1 MGVKLPG
8 GSSSTLLESPE
19 LATLST
25 ECSSSGPLALGP
37 SVNAAG
43 PRLNQGGC
51 DDRRVA
57 VNVRLNPPE
66 TAAAEEIRKEAKR
79 AIAGNIAAALALGTK
94 SDMKDD
100 VIMSAGDG
108 EQVYK
113 DSLCE
118 PMEVLRLAQEAE
130 QEALHEMEEAMNLM
144 RQVTKRR
151 MEEMTAKNAKGYC
164 SSGSNRR
171 CLVAEKA
178 GLPADSLRVP
188 PGSSTKA
195 ATKELQAADPELQRL
210 ARRPQQHGTDEDPW
224 NLPLPG
230 SMEVARSPLQQ
241 ACGKRHGHQAI
252 PENFSMHQRAAL
264 QSNHATQHAE
274 SSEERSFH
282 RTMQASRTPQI
293 REESTD
299 HDGEIVAHG
308 RVRSSKRARH
318 AVVLDSTQVVSGTV
332 SCPFA
337 SFFVSICDLCLLEEV
352 PGPKANQ
359 VEPIIV

>member
-1 MGVKLPG
+1 
-8 GSSSTLLESPE
+8 
-19 LATLST
+19 
-25 ECSSSGPLALGP
+25 
-37 SVNAAG
+37 
-43 PRLNQGGC
+43 
-51 DDRRVA
+51 

-66 TAAAEEIRKEAKR
+66 TAAAEEIPKEAKR

-94 SDMKDD
+94 SDIEDD
-100 VIMSAGDG
+100 EIMSAGNG

-118 PMEVLRLAQEAE
+118 PVEVLRLAQEAE
-130 QEALHEMEEAMNLM
+130 HEALHEMEEAMNLM

-151 MEEMTAKNAKGYC
+151 MDEMTAKNAKGYC
-164 SSGSNRR
+164 SSGSYRR

-178 GLPADSLRVP
+178 GLPAESLGVP

-195 ATKELQAADPELQRL
+195 
-210 ARRPQQHGTDEDPW
+210 
-224 NLPLPG
+224 
-230 SMEVARSPLQQ
+230 V
-241 ACGKRHGHQAI
+241 

-264 QSNHATQHAE
+264 QSNHATQHPE

-299 HDGEIVAHG
+299 HDGDMAHG
-308 RVRSSKRARH
+308 RVRSSRRARH

-337 SFFVSICDLCLLEEV
+337 SFFVSICDLCLVEEL
-352 PGPKANQ
+352 PGPEANQ
-359 VEPIIV
+359 VEPIFV